1 MKNQSKYI
9 RMLLA
14 ISCTILLSCNQKV
27 EKGFADIN
35 GTSIYYEMKGEGV
48 PVILMHG
55 FALDTRYW
63 DNQFELFSENYKV
76 IRYDFRG
83 FGKSGLPDTLMPY
96 SHVNDLI
103 TLLDFLHLDKII
115 IMGHSMGGLAAFE
128 FAYNYPERVHALV
141 FAEGAASLKGFNN
154 QPGSKEVGNMFG
166 KVFNIGRNNG
176 VENGKEALLQISV
189 SRSAINNPNSEKIFK
204 QMVMDYSG
212 WHFRNKD
219 PMQSYEQI
227 EFEDISNLQI
237 PVLLINGELSQDHY
251 HQTMQK
257 MHTYL
262 PNSKLVVLKNSG
274 HMLSLEN
281 PEQFNY
287 EVLTFLKEN
296 DIK

>member
-9 RMLLA
+9 RILLA

-27 EKGFADIN
+27 EKGLADIN
-35 GTSIYYEMKGEGV
+35 GTSIYYETKGDGV

-63 DNQFELFSENYKV
+63 DNQFEKFSKNYKV

-96 SHVNDLI
+96 SHVNDLT
-103 TLLDFLHLDKII
+103 TLLDFLHLDKVIFI
-115 IMGHSMGGLAAFE
+115 GHSMGGLAAFE

-166 KVFNIGRNNG
+166 KVFNIGRNEG

-189 SRSAINNPNSEKIFK
+189 SQSAINNPISKKIFK
-204 QMVMDYSG
+204 QMVMDYTG
-212 WHFRNKD
+212 WHFKNKD
-219 PMQSYEQI
+219 HMQSYEQI

-237 PVLLINGELSQDHY
+237 PVLLINGDLSHDHY
-251 HQTMQK
+251 YKTMQK
-257 MHTYL
+257 MHTHL
-262 PNSKLVVLKNSG
+262 PDSKLVVLKNSG

-287 EVLTFLKEN
+287 EVLTFLEEN
-296 DIK
+296 DIR